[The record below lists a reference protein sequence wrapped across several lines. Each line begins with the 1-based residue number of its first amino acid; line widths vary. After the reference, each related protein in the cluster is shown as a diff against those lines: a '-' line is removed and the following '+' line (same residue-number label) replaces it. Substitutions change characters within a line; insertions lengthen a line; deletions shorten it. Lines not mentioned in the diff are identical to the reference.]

1 MTESNVQRVRFQPSS
16 QLSYPHPWSEGSL
29 VLECFTTIPSNYLP
43 LLLKT
48 LKVMLTINL
57 LIFPLTQA
65 WDTSSRASDNILGLW
80 SLSLTFKVK
89 GRQTLLGLL
98 RINTHTVFFSNFWTF
113 KQKRHLVVIPFKT
126 WSFGLALHRT
136 ILSSPLQGL
145 TECNGYFCI
154 FAESRADLKDAL
166 DVTHWKMM
174 SYLYQWI

>member
-1 MTESNVQRVRFQPSS
+1 M
-16 QLSYPHPWSEGSL
+16 
-29 VLECFTTIPSNYLP
+29 
-43 LLLKT
+43 
-48 LKVMLTINL
+48 
-57 LIFPLTQA
+57 TQA

-98 RINTHTVFFSNFWTF
+98 RINTHTVFFLAISEL

-154 FAESRADLKDAL
+154 FAESGRFEGCPRRNPLKDDVIPVSMNLRLWQVTWWTLARDRGTCLMDLKENIFLNRDR
-166 DVTHWKMM
+166 
-174 SYLYQWI
+174 I